1 MRQTPHNTHKQSQNL
16 TGTTRP
22 AQLAFCEGFS
32 ALSILNKSNAFTG
45 TKCKP
50 STSPLPHEGGFAP
63 DPRWRPGSAAG
74 AVFRGRQDGGGE
86 GCGGGTTAPRAL
98 CAPLPPAQRRGPGA
112 VLLVARCAEPAGLV
126 SGAHG
131 SAAHRRIIGW
141 FMSEGSSE
149 I

>member
-63 DPRWRPGSAAG
+63 NPRWRPGSAAG
-74 AVFRGRQDGGGE
+74 AVFTGRQDGGGE
-86 GCGGGTTAPRAL
+86 GCGGGL
-98 CAPLPPAQRRGPGA
+98 QLPE
-112 VLLVARCAEPAGLV
+112 RCALLSHPR
-126 SGAHG
+126 SGAARG
-131 SAAHRRIIGW
+131 RCCSSPGVLSRQDWCPEPTAALLTAE
-141 FMSEGSSE
+141 S
-149 I
+149 